1 MTTEIEA
8 KEVTVG
14 KLFSP
19 DFMFQIPIYQRPL
32 SWGRDNFDQLF
43 EDIFDAMTTN
53 EKQYFLGS
61 IILQEHE
68 HEKNKYYLVDGQQ
81 RIECFSYF
89 NGSNS

>member
-1 MTTEIEA
+1 
-8 KEVTVG
+8 
-14 KLFSP
+14 
-19 DFMFQIPIYQRPL
+19 MFKIPIYQRPL
-32 SWGRDNFDQLF
+32 SWEKDNFDQLF
-43 EDIFDAMTTN
+43 EDIFDAMGNN
-53 EKQYFLGS
+53 EKRYFLGS